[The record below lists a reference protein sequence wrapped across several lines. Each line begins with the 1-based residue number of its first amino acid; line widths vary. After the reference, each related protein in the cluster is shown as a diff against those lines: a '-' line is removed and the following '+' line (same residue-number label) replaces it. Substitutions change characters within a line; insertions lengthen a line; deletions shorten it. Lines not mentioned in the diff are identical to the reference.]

1 MKRITFICNDELENQ
16 LMLHNEKWGSN
27 QQSVI
32 EIALKKYF
40 KSLTTIDD
48 HCESAYRESQC
59 KS

>member
-32 EIALKKYF
+32 EIALKHYF
-40 KSLTTIDD
+40 NSLTNTDKMCDD
-48 HCESAYRESQC
+48 LYKEQC